1 MSSSFGWLDTDANQ
15 RRRMLE
21 VVDMF
26 KDEDTVD
33 ELGVGAIR
41 DALSGALFP
50 GMSTIHTRLRY
61 ILFIPWLLERASH
74 KPTQAE
80 MTAEFRS
87 LEYRLI
93 GSLLAGGE
101 QLGVIGSRARDN
113 LRRLPSGV
121 YWSALGTWGIRQ
133 ENVSIDGYFRRQQD
147 LRLLVRRTA
156 VADDPETRDALPGS
170 GIDPH
175 LPRAPEDLLQRATF
189 DLTSEEEAYLSDV
202 IVRSTGGSM
211 LAWLVLNRPGNR
223 ADNIWQLDNLTDA
236 PAHLAETIDHG
247 RRFHTVI
254 HGAVLLYNML
264 LARKRSS
271 EELVVHYEGKL
282 REWNEEKARTRALE
296 GWDRAGWWATVAA
309 HNPRIR
315 TLTRTFVDSWIDLVS
330 AGVDVVTDNRAATLV
345 SVRERQIKGG
355 RARLVNQA
363 ALDRWTG
370 ASGVGRLDFNWS
382 VARRHLEDIYAAR
395 SRS

>member
-1 MSSSFGWLDTDANQ
+1 MSSSFGWLDADANQ

-61 ILFIPWLLERASH
+61 VLFIPWLLERASH
-74 KPTQAE
+74 KPTQTE

-175 LPRAPEDLLQRATF
+175 LPTAPEDLLQRATF
-189 DLTSEEEAYLSDV
+189 DLTSEE
-202 IVRSTGGSM
+202 
-211 LAWLVLNRPGNR
+211 
-223 ADNIWQLDNLTDA
+223 
-236 PAHLAETIDHG
+236 
-247 RRFHTVI
+247 
-254 HGAVLLYNML
+254 
-264 LARKRSS
+264 
-271 EELVVHYEGKL
+271 
-282 REWNEEKARTRALE
+282 
-296 GWDRAGWWATVAA
+296 
-309 HNPRIR
+309 
-315 TLTRTFVDSWIDLVS
+315 
-330 AGVDVVTDNRAATLV
+330 
-345 SVRERQIKGG
+345 
-355 RARLVNQA
+355 
-363 ALDRWTG
+363 
-370 ASGVGRLDFNWS
+370 
-382 VARRHLEDIYAAR
+382 
-395 SRS
+395 